1 MLNENR
7 LDVDEIKQRMNYEAY
22 YTAQGLALKGAGPER
37 SALCPFHNDSVSSLS
52 VNVETGLWV
61 CHACGAKGDEFTFY
75 QRTHGVEFPA
85 AKAAVARFVGID
97 IQTQTVKA
105 KRAKANRANVRGN
118 IIPFEK
124 PKEIAPKIPESV
136 VDTHH
141 KALLQREKALKF
153 LREKKGLT
161 IDTITKYK
169 LGYDGKRITIPVRD
183 EQGIV
188 RNIRRY
194 HSQEEP
200 KMLPYKTGYGEVR
213 FFPIDALESAE
224 IVLCEGEWDCM
235 LARQMGIPAI
245 THTGGAKTWKNEW
258 VSLFAGKRVWVCY
271 DNDEPGKTGAEKVA
285 QALAR
290 VAEVRVMS
298 LPVTGESEDFSDWV
312 LKYGG
317 ALEQWQRLMESAQL
331 VEYEPTKED
340 LPQIDANN
348 GDLADVADQ
357 AWAAVVAGN
366 EPPELFQR
374 GGLLTRIQ
382 TGDNGEP
389 YLAVV
394 SEAGLRGILARVAWW
409 YRWTER
415 DGKKDALPPIP
426 VVKDMM
432 AAPEYPL
439 PIISRVV
446 EAPVFGRQGEL
457 NLEPGYHSASRTY
470 YWSHGLEVPP
480 VPEKPSQKDIE
491 RACNLIVYELLGDFP
506 FTSDTELSHAVALL
520 LGPFVRE
527 LITGPTPLHMIEAPS
542 PGTGKSLLADVLAIP
557 STGRPVA
564 TMTEGRDEDEWRKRI
579 TASLIAAPTFL
590 LIDNVRRK
598 LDSAALSAALT
609 STSWQDRILGRSELT
624 TLPVRC
630 IWIATAN
637 NPALTT
643 EMARRTVRIRLDTK
657 MNRPWQRDNFRHK
670 YIRIWALENR
680 GELVWAALTLVQ
692 AWVAEGMPPGDY
704 VLGQYESWAQVI
716 GGILD
721 CAGIKGFLGNMD
733 EVYSAADEE
742 TAEWEEFVT
751 AWWHEHGDVPQ
762 GTRELFRIA
771 EEKDLLLMVR
781 GDKGEHSQRTR
792 MGRALSRMR
801 DRQIGSFRIGQTGKN
816 RSGGVTYRLTLCE
829 DMKLETVTAVDVEE
843 VDNDDPF

>member
-1 MLNENR
+1 MLNRNR

-22 YTAQGLALKGAGPER
+22 YTAQGLALRGAGPER
-37 SALCPFHNDSVSSLS
+37 SALCPFHSDSVSSFS

-61 CHACGAKGDEFTFY
+61 CHGCGAKGDEFTFY
-75 QRTHGVEFPA
+75 ELIHGVGFPE
-85 AKAAVARFVGID
+85 AKAAVARFAGID
-97 IQTQTVKA
+97 IQAKTVKA
-105 KRAKANRANVRGN
+105 KRTKRSSTRGN
-118 IIPFEK
+118 IIPFER
-124 PKEIAPKIPESV
+124 PKETLPEIPESV
-136 VDTHH
+136 VDAHH

-161 IDTITKYK
+161 IDTIAKYQ
-169 LGYDGKRITIPVRD
+169 LGYDGKRITIPIRD
-183 EQGIV
+183 EQGII

-194 HSQEEP
+194 HSVKKP
-200 KMLPYKTGYGEVR
+200 KMLAYKQGHGDVR

-224 IVLCEGEWDCM
+224 LVLCEGEWDCM
-235 LARQMGIPAI
+235 LARQMGIPAV

-258 VSLFAGKRVWVCY
+258 VSLFADKRIWICY
-271 DNDEPGKTGAEKVA
+271 DNDEPGKTGAEKA
-285 QALAR
+285 AKALAK
-290 VAEVRVMS
+290 VAEVRIIE
-298 LPVTGESEDFSDWV
+298 LPVTGEGEDFSDWV

-317 ALEQWQRLMESAQL
+317 TLEQWQKLIESARL
-331 VEYEPTKED
+331 VEYEPSKED
-340 LPQIDANN
+340 LPQIDAGS
-348 GDLADVADQ
+348 GDLADLADQ
-357 AWAAVVAGN
+357 SWAAVTAGN
-366 EPPELFQR
+366 QPPELFQR

-382 TGDNGEP
+382 TGDNSEP

-415 DGKKDALPPIP
+415 DGKKDAHPPIP

-432 AAPEYPL
+432 AAPKYPL
-439 PIISRVV
+439 PVISRVV

-457 NLEPGYHSASRTY
+457 NLEPGYHQASRTY
-470 YWSHGLEVPP
+470 YWSNGLEVPP

-506 FTSDTELSHAVALL
+506 FTTDTELSHAVALL

-542 PGTGKSLLADVLAIP
+542 PGTGKSLLADVIAIP

-609 STSWQDRILGRSELT
+609 STSWQDRVLGRSELT

-643 EMARRTVRIRLDTK
+643 EMARRTVRIRLDAK
-657 MNRPWQRDNFRHK
+657 VARPWQREGFKHK
-670 YIRIWALENR
+670 DLRSWALQNR
-680 GELVWAALTLVQ
+680 EKLVWAALTMVQ
-692 AWVAEGMPPGDY
+692 AWVANGMLAGDY

-721 CAGIKGFLGNMD
+721 CAGIKGFLGNLD

-742 TAEWEEFVT
+742 TAEWEEFVA
-751 AWWHEHGDVPQ
+751 AWWEEHRNMSQ
-762 GTRELFRIA
+762 GMRELFRIA
-771 EEKDLLLMVR
+771 EDRGLLLMVR
-781 GDKGEHSQRTR
+781 GDKSEHSQRTR

-801 DRQIGSFRIGQTGKN
+801 DRQIGLYRIEQTGKN

-829 DMKLETVTAVDVEE
+829 DVKPETATAVDIEE
-843 VDNDDPF
+843 VNDDDPFY